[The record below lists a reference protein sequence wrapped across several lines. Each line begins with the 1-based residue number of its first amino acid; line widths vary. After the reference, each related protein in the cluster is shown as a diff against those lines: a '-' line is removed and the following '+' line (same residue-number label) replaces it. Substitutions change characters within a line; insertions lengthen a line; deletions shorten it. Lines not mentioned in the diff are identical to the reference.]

1 MSFGWEDSVKNALI
15 CHFFTRL
22 FVYERKQI
30 AMMADA
36 NLRFASPLRDESLR
50 KEEFMIFFAWNDFF
64 GIKRL
69 PGYMANEDEIPKF
82 MCKEPE
88 FKPEALTT
96 GDRMFIASHTFYYN
110 DGRIYKNYAMPKF
123 WVTDRIN
130 NLFMMSIEEDEYWL
144 IVNNQPVRVNADF
157 DYEGNMKDGYH
168 VSWDIRRVI
177 TPSVLYYIS
186 DAQMQKIV
194 KKAFEAYAYIILEKN
209 EKGE

>member
-1 MSFGWEDSVKNALI
+1 MSFGWEDSMKNCI
-15 CHFFTRL
+15 DMPIFHTL
-22 FVYERKQI
+22 FVSERKQI

-69 PGYMANEDEIPKF
+69 PGYMAYEDEIPKF

-88 FKPEALTT
+88 FRPEALTT

-110 DGRIYKNYAMPKF
+110 DGRVYKNYTMPKF

-130 NLFMMSIEEDEYWL
+130 NLFMMSIDEDEYWL

-157 DYEGNMKDGYH
+157 DYEGNMEDGYH

-209 EKGE
+209 EK

>member
-1 MSFGWEDSVKNALI
+1 
-15 CHFFTRL
+15 
-22 FVYERKQI
+22 
-30 AMMADA
+30 
-36 NLRFASPLRDESLR
+36 
-50 KEEFMIFFAWNDFF
+50 MIFFAWNDFF

-69 PGYMANEDEIPKF
+69 PGYMANEDDIPKF

-110 DGRIYKNYAMPKF
+110 DGRVYKNYTMPKF

-130 NLFMMSIEEDEYWL
+130 NLFMMSIDDDEYWL
-144 IVNNQPVRVNADF
+144 IVNNQPVRVNAEF
-157 DYEGNMKDGYH
+157 DYEGNIEDGYH

-209 EKGE
+209 EK

>member
-1 MSFGWEDSVKNALI
+1 MSFGW
-15 CHFFTRL
+15 
-22 FVYERKQI
+22 
-30 AMMADA
+30 
-36 NLRFASPLRDESLR
+36 
-50 KEEFMIFFAWNDFF
+50 EEFMIFFAWNDFF

-69 PGYMANEDEIPKF
+69 PGYMANEDDIPKF

-130 NLFMMSIEEDEYWL
+130 NLFMMSIDEDEYWL
-144 IVNNQPVRVNADF
+144 IINNQPVRVNADF
-157 DYEGNMKDGYH
+157 YYEGNMEEGYH

-194 KKAFEAYAYIILEKN
+194 KKAFEAYAYIILEQN
-209 EKGE
+209 EDKS

>member
-1 MSFGWEDSVKNALI
+1 MSFGWEDSMKNCI
-15 CHFFTRL
+15 DMPIFHTL
-22 FVYERKQI
+22 FVFAQKQI

-88 FKPEALTT
+88 FKPETLTT

-110 DGRIYKNYAMPKF
+110 DGRVYKNYTMPKF

-130 NLFMMSIEEDEYWL
+130 NLFMMSIDEDEYWL
-144 IVNNQPVRVNADF
+144 IVNNQPVRVNAEF
-157 DYEGNMKDGYH
+157 DYEGNMKDGFH

-177 TPSVLYYIS
+177 VPSVLYYIS
-186 DAQMQKIV
+186 EIQMQKIV

-209 EKGE
+209 EK